1 MNKELFQIPIS
12 FHIFNRPELTRKVF
26 EVIKKIKP
34 SKIFITADGPRKNI
48 EGEEDKCMEVKLIL
62 NEIDWECDIFKNF
75 SEDNKGSYKS
85 TSEGI
90 TWVFKHVDSAIILED
105 DCIPHISFF
114 RYCQDL
120 LNYYKDDKRIA
131 AISGNNFQPV
141 ESTTQY
147 SYDFSRYALIW
158 GWATWKESWNKID
171 FNMQDWPKFK
181 KMKGLDSVFYRK
193 HEREHWYKFYQDMY
207 EGKSKPHWDF
217 QFLLSCFMNNAMTI
231 LPNKNLV
238 TNVGFGVEASNNKLQ
253 TKFNSFKL
261 NEIKFPLD
269 HPSIMCRN
277 VVADDYIEKLMFT
290 GGIKARIK
298 RKIISFM
305 PKKIYFFLRRI
316 LVPLKILN

>member
-1 MNKELFQIPIS
+1 MNKELFQVPIS

-34 SKIFITADGPRKNI
+34 SKLFITSDGPRKNK
-48 EGEEDKCMEVKLIL
+48 EGEKNKCIEAKLIL
-62 NEIDWECDIFKNF
+62 NEIDWECEVFKNF

-90 TWVFKHVDSAIILED
+90 TWVFKHVDSAVILED

-114 RYCQDL
+114 RYCQEL
-120 LNYYKDDKRIA
+120 LNYYKDNKNIA
-131 AISGNNFQPV
+131 AISGNNFQP
-141 ESTTQY
+141 EKNTTQY
-147 SYDFSRYALIW
+147 SYYYSRHAHIW
-158 GWATWKESWNKID
+158 GWATWKESWNRID

-193 HEREHWYKFYQDMY
+193 HEREYWYKYYQDMY
-207 EGKSKPHWDF
+207 EGKSKPHWDH

-238 TNVGFGVEASNNKLQ
+238 NNVGFGVDSTHVKLK
-253 TKFNSFKL
+253 TKFNSIKL
-261 NEIKFPLD
+261 SGIKFPLD
-269 HPSIMCRN
+269 HPSFMCRS
-277 VVADDYIEKLMFT
+277 VAADDFTEKTMFS
-290 GGIKARIK
+290 GGIKSQIK
-298 RKIISFM
+298 RKIISYI
-305 PKKIYFFLRRI
+305 PKKIYLFLRRI